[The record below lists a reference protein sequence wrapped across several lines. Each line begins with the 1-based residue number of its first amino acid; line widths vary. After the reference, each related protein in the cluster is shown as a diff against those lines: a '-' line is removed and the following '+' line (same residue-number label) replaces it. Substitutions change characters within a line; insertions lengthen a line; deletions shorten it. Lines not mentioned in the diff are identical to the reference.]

1 MTPRAVL
8 AAALVAVNAP
18 ALAHADDPCVAEAD
32 AAQKAAKRYGGD
44 PALAPPTDPA
54 AVAHM
59 RTGNAHATEG
69 VKRASLVATRDQAP
83 AEFKAAIEAYGAGYL
98 VSSTPSLLYNLAQAY
113 RAAGD
118 YPSAI
123 EQYRAFL
130 KRAKPRR
137 QLRALIE
144 CHIAAMTA
152 EQERAAASA
161 PPRGPADDPPP
172 PPVDAAAR
180 RLTALPSPTPSTTP
194 DLTVRAEVPGSTRAP
209 RWHADTVGWGITGG
223 GAAVACLGVYFLLDA
238 RSVRSQAGAEPR
250 DDVRAELDDKAASR
264 QTWGTVGSI
273 AGAAI
278 LTVGIV
284 KLAITPHAPTVD
296 RARVSLSLAPGGFVL
311 GGRF

>member
-1 MTPRAVL
+1 MTSRALL
-8 AAALVAVNAP
+8 AAAVASLTVVAP
-18 ALAHADDPCVAEAD
+18 AVARADEPCAAEAD
-32 AAQKAAKRYGGD
+32 AAQKAARRDGGD

-54 AVAHM
+54 AIAHM
-59 RTGNAHATEG
+59 KEGNARATEG

-83 AEFKAAIEAYGAGYL
+83 AEFKAAIEAYGAGFL

-172 PPVDAAAR
+172 PADVTPRGLAASA
-180 RLTALPSPTPSTTP
+180 APPASDP
-194 DLTVRAEVPGSTRAP
+194 DLALRAEVPGPAEAP
-209 RWHADTVGWGITGG
+209 RWHADTLGWGIAGG
-223 GAAVACLGVYFLLDA
+223 GAAVAGVGVFLLLDA
-238 RSVRSQAGAEPR
+238 RSLRNQADDEPR
-250 DDVRAELDDKAASR
+250 DDVRAELDDKAAGR
-264 QTWGTVGSI
+264 TTWGTVTTV

-278 LTVGIV
+278 LAVGIV
-284 KLAITPHAPTVD
+284 KLAITPDAPTVEH
-296 RARVSLSLAPGGFVL
+296 ARLSLSLSPGGFAL